1 MSANRFIGCN
11 IFFRFIK
18 ANQSGFYNSKT
29 ITKIVPISNLKY
41 IDYDHSTNKT
51 TFYFK
56 NFHIESIPENKDYNV
71 LKVIESQINNGY
83 NFIDIKDE

>member
-1 MSANRFIGCN
+1 MSTNKFIGCN

-18 ANQSGFYNSKT
+18 ANQAGFYKTKT
-29 ITKIVPISNLKY
+29 ITKIIPISNLNY

-56 NFHIESIPENKDYNV
+56 NCKLESITENKDFDII
-71 LKVIESQINNGY
+71 KDIESQINNGY
-83 NFIDIKDE
+83 NFIDITE